1 MGHIAA
7 SGMGI
12 LCSNGGVL
20 KNTGGK
26 GGEEAGED

>member
-12 LCSNGGVL
+12 LCSDGEVL

-26 GGEEAGED
+26 GGEGTRED